1 MPRLEPFPDPHND
14 YRTPELS
21 AIFGK
26 IVKDAL
32 ESTLLRKLCCL
43 CHFPPLA
50 AEPQWEGNDP
60 KAGPALH
67 KQLNFQGLRP
77 RHREKKSYTYLP
89 GHGALKTPAGH
100 LGC

>member
-32 ESTLLRKLCCL
+32 ESTLLESFVAYVISPHLQQNHSGKEMIQN
-43 CHFPPLA
+43 PDPLYIS
-50 AEPQWEGNDP
+50 N
-60 KAGPALH
+60 
-67 KQLNFQGLRP
+67 
-77 RHREKKSYTYLP
+77 
-89 GHGALKTPAGH
+89 
-100 LGC
+100 